1 MRSVT
6 KELRQRQEE
15 LRREAE
21 KREKELAAFK
31 EEAIR
36 ALKSLL
42 TMRGWAVNDLVFI
55 VEWAGTSP
63 KRAQINVFP
72 KGFKQRRAY
81 PYEASIVLNFPLPE
95 KEVIDQRIDALIE
108 DLTDPYRWEEIK
120 VKGQQTKKD
129 ERGLRRWLRKLS
141 LRI

>member
-1 MRSVT
+1 MKSVT
-6 KELRQRQEE
+6 EELKRRQEE
-15 LRREAE
+15 LRKEAE
-21 KREKELAAFK
+21 RRERELAAFK
-31 EEAIR
+31 EEAKT
-36 ALKSLL
+36 LKWLL
-42 TMRGWAVNDLVFI
+42 TMRGWAVDDLGFI